1 MNAECAG
8 THSRVQRA
16 RDPVFGVVHFSAM
29 VMRESDPN
37 AMPPMNPLGMT
48 SAEFLRVAKA
58 TSGLSN
64 PLALAAYRR
73 LYREG
78 ASGNAACVAGV
89 APVVRVL
96 EDESPEGKVHKFL
109 QRVPAA
115 DAGASDGA
123 KSSSATGAAVSAL
136 HASLAAAPSAAT
148 PGSTG
153 SSASALRLAQFRELD
168 IESVLIPMI
177 GKTGVRHYTLCVSS
191 QVGCAMNCGFCET
204 AQMGLIR
211 SLTAAEIVGQWFAA
225 THVLKHQVRN
235 MVFMGMGEPLDNYDN
250 LMQAI
255 SVLIDH
261 NGAAFPASKIT
272 VSTVGRLDGLAKMNA
287 KLNTPGWH
295 RLNLAV
301 SLNAPNDEIRSRIM
315 PINRSMPMAALRDM
329 LTTWPIYGGGKICME
344 YVLIPGV
351 NDAREHAAELAAYIA
366 PIDAYYA
373 TQTKAKTPRVILNLI
388 PYNPR
393 RNSPWPAPEEEKV
406 DEFLGWLRA
415 EGLYAK
421 RRRTKGRAMMGA
433 CGQLGSES
441 IRKRRLV
448 GVDGED

>member
-1 MNAECAG
+1 
-8 THSRVQRA
+8 
-16 RDPVFGVVHFSAM
+16 
-29 VMRESDPN
+29 
-37 AMPPMNPLGMT
+37 MT
-48 SAEFLRVAKA
+48 CGEYAAAAKA
-58 TSGLSN
+58 RAEHG
-64 PLALAAYRR
+64 
-73 LYREG
+73 G
-78 ASGNAACVAGV
+78 AVISAQRYSKLFRTGEWPGPGTVESFV
-89 APVVRVL
+89 APVNRTHTSESDEGTVL
-96 EDESPEGKVHKFL
+96 KFT
-109 QRVPAA
+109 QVVNAAQDGRPALE
-115 DAGASDGA
+115 
-123 KSSSATGAAVSAL
+123 V
-136 HASLAAAPSAAT
+136 
-148 PGSTG
+148 
-153 SSASALRLAQFRELD
+153 
-168 IESVLIPMI
+168 ESVLIPMI
-177 GKTGVRHYTLCVSS
+177 GKKRTRSYTLCVSS
-191 QVGCAMNCGFCET
+191 QVGCAMGCGFCQT

-211 SLTAAEIVGQWFAA
+211 SLTAAEIVEQWFAA
-225 THVLKHQVRN
+225 THLLGHTVRN

-272 VSTVGRLDGLAKMNA
+272 VSTVGRLDGLAKMKA
-287 KLNTPGWH
+287 KLNSPGWH

-301 SLNAPNDEIRSRIM
+301 SLNAPNDEIRSKIM

-351 NDAREHAAELAAYIA
+351 NDAREHAAQLATFIA

-373 TQTKAKTPRVILNLI
+373 TQTNAKTPRVILNLI

-393 RNSPWPAPEEEKV
+393 RNSPWPAPAEEKV

-448 GVDGED
+448 EVETDGGSLIQ

>member
-1 MNAECAG
+1 M
-8 THSRVQRA
+8 
-16 RDPVFGVVHFSAM
+16 P
-29 VMRESDPN
+29 ESEPTTN
-37 AMPPMNPLGMT
+37 PPLNPLGMT
-48 SAEFLRVAKA
+48 SAEFVRA
-58 TSGLSN
+58 TKELTGLSN

-73 LYREG
+73 LFRVG
-78 ASGNAACVAGV
+78 ASGHSACVPHV
-89 APVVRVL
+89 APIVRVL
-96 EDESPEGKVHKFL
+96 EDESPEGKVYKFL
-109 QRVPAA
+109 QRVPAVA
-115 DAGASDGA
+115 EANQGEYESASRTPDSGLA
-123 KSSSATGAAVSAL
+123 AL
-136 HASLAAAPSAAT
+136 HASLAATPAGVR
-148 PGSTG
+148 PGSSG
-153 SSASALRLAQFRELD
+153 PSASALRLTQFRELD
-168 IESVLIPMI
+168 IESVLIPMV
-177 GKTGVRHYTLCVSS
+177 GKTGVLHYTLCVSS

-211 SLTAAEIVGQWFAA
+211 SLTAAEIVEQWFAA
-225 THVLKHQVRN
+225 THLLGHTVRN

-272 VSTVGRLDGLAKMNA
+272 VSTVGRLDGLAKMKA
-287 KLNTPGWH
+287 KLNSPGWH

-301 SLNAPNDEIRSRIM
+301 SLNAPNDEIRSKIM

-351 NDAREHAAELAAYIA
+351 NDAREHAAQLATYIA

-373 TQTKAKTPRVILNLI
+373 TQTNAKTPRVILNLI

-393 RNSPWPAPEEEKV
+393 RNSPWPAPAEEKV

-448 GVDGED
+448 EVETDGGSLIQ

>member
-1 MNAECAG
+1 MR
-8 THSRVQRA
+8 TP
-16 RDPVFGVVHFSAM
+16 DPTANKGLAI
-29 VMRESDPN
+29 
-37 AMPPMNPLGMT
+37 NPLGMT
-48 SAEFLRVAKA
+48 SADFVRVTRA
-58 TSGLSN
+58 TTGLSN

-73 LYREG
+73 LFRNG
-78 ASGNAACVAGV
+78 ASGHAACVPQV
-89 APVVRVL
+89 APIVRVL
-96 EDESPEGKVHKFL
+96 EDESPEGMVYKFL
-109 QRVPAA
+109 QRVPAVA
-115 DAGASDGA
+115 EAASNTNPESAQTDG
-123 KSSSATGAAVSAL
+123 GLSAL
-136 HASLAAAPSAAT
+136 HSSLAAT
-148 PGSTG
+148 PASTT

-168 IESVLIPMI
+168 IESVLIPMV
-177 GKTGVRHYTLCVSS
+177 GKTGVLHYTLCVSS

-225 THVLKHQVRN
+225 THVLGHAVRN

-301 SLNAPNDEIRSRIM
+301 SLNAPNDEIRSKIM

-441 IRKRRLV
+441 IRKRKLV
-448 GVDGED
+448 GVEGEE